1 MSSFTDLHAAA
12 EKTAPAGLLIVD
24 DSHATGW
31 GVLALCGMGALTL
44 AWLLLRAQVSL
55 PGAEG
60 SQCLRLP
67 GTMTV
72 ALLMGMLSACRTPT
86 NEGVV
91 NCGMGLAVDAKK
103 TAVSRYVR
111 QVNARVE
118 QKWQSYSTRR
128 PNNVAYGSL
137 NVDYYVNEQ
146 GKVEGIHV
154 HNDKDTNPELTRFT
168 VQALKDVELPRMPAE
183 VIAELTPTQQGRLKF
198 ICEIHH
204 LPQNK
209 PRSDNRSS
217 VAAVNAHMTSKA
229 PSIQALEKELNM
241 LRGTR
246 SSSPVPATMPPVA
259 EDKTP
264 KGRYIRLVTSQVEKK
279 WHIYRLLRRDG
290 VTYGSLQVVFYVNK
304 IGKVEDLRVV
314 NDKDSNRI
322 LTAFTLQ
329 AIRDAEI
336 PPMPA
341 DVIPLLPKND
351 RGRLKIEYNV
361 LIY

>member
-31 GVLALCGMGALTL
+31 GLLTLSCMGALAL
-44 AWLLLRAQVSL
+44 AWLFIRAQVSL
-55 PGAEG
+55 PSAEG
-60 SQCLRLP
+60 SQWLRLL
-67 GTMTV
+67 GTT
-72 ALLMGMLSACRTPT
+72 AGFACLLSACRTPT
-86 NEGVV
+86 NEKVV
-91 NCGMGLAVDAKK
+91 NCGMGLAVDAKE
-103 TAVSRYVR
+103 TAMSRYVR

-118 QKWQSYSTRR
+118 QKWQTYSARN

-137 NVDYYVNEQ
+137 KVDYYVNEQ
-146 GKVEGIHV
+146 GEVEGIHV

-168 VQALKDVELPRMPAE
+168 VQAMKDVELPRMPAE

-198 ICEIHH
+198 GCEIHH

-209 PRSDNRSS
+209 PRNANRSS
-217 VAAVNAHMTSKA
+217 VAAVNAHMTSKDT
-229 PSIQALEKELNM
+229 SIQALEKELNM
-241 LRGTR
+241 LREVKR
-246 SSSPVPATMPPVA
+246 SSPVPATNPPVM

-279 WHIYRLLRRDG
+279 WHTYRLLRRDG
-290 VTYGSLQVVFYVNK
+290 VTYGSLQLVFYVNK
-304 IGKVEDLRVV
+304 QGKVESLQIV
-314 NDKDSNRI
+314 NDKDSNRV
-322 LTAFTLQ
+322 LTEFTLQ

-341 DVIPLLPKND
+341 DVIPLLPMND
-351 RGRLKIEYNV
+351 RKRLKIEYNV